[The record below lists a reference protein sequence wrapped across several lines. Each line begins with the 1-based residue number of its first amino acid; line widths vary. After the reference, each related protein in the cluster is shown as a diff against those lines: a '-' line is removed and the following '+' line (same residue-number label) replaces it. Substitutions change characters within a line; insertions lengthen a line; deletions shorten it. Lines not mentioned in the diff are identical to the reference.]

1 MANAVDETNVIHV
14 VFRKKITDGGKGR
27 ILRRRKAIKDDLTMD
42 HADPEMPSD
51 VAP

>member
-1 MANAVDETNVIHV
+1 MPDVDETNVIHV
-14 VFRKKITDGGKGR
+14 IFRKKTTDGGKYR
-27 ILRRRKAIKDDLTMD
+27 ILRRRKAAKDDLTMD